1 MGHLSAVVPRRAFE
15 VSVKASTITLRGDLD
30 FAAVKGLR
38 AIFAAHSEPET
49 IDMSGVGLV
58 TSAALIEFVTLAK
71 RMGRKK
77 IVVLG
82 AQPGVA
88 RLFRILGM
96 DRIFLLSEH
105 DRRMPALLP
114 RT

>member
-1 MGHLSAVVPRRAFE
+1 MGPRRSLE
-15 VSVKASTITLRGDLD
+15 CSVKASTITLRGDLD

-38 AIFAAHSEPET
+38 AAFAAHPEPET

-71 RMGRKK
+71 RIGRRR
-77 IVVLG
+77 IAVVG
-82 AQPGVA
+82 AHPDVA

-96 DRIFLLSEH
+96 DRIFVLT
-105 DRRMPALLP
+105 DRASRVTALVP
-114 RT
+114 RQK